1 MVYCVNTQKKKKKI
15 SARARQ
21 LTPQGMDENQKTFFL
36 AYSDVSNNRGGRDQ
50 VF

>member
-21 LTPQGMDENQKTFFL
+21 LTPQGMDQNQKTFFFGPKR
-36 AYSDVSNNRGGRDQ
+36 VS
-50 VF
+50 